1 MASPLKFVRFSRSVL
16 YSSGTRTLRSA
27 PGRELFR
34 QTNFGPRA
42 PPSHTIQR
50 FNYLT
55 SLLIMSTTSTAKSD
69 YLLLFRGNVW
79 DRGLSP
85 AQLQK
90 VVSDWM
96 AWFERLKAE
105 GKCVG
110 GNPLEDEGKVISGK
124 QRTVADGPF
133 AESKEAIGGY
143 FYLTVADEKEAI
155 EIAKQCPG
163 LEYGSV
169 VEVGPVADECSIKQR
184 AQEYSTQQLA
194 GATA

>member
-1 MASPLKFVRFSRSVL
+1 MGSGGRLKN
-16 YSSGTRTLRSA
+16 LRSA
-27 PGRELFR
+27 I
-34 QTNFGPRA
+34 TN
-42 PPSHTIQR
+42 TKE
-50 FNYLT
+50 T
-55 SLLIMSTTSTAKSD
+55 IMSTTTQSD

-105 GKCVG
+105 GKCIG
-110 GNPLEDEGKVISGK
+110 GHPLEEVGKVVSGK

-143 FYLTVADEKEAI
+143 FYLRGVDENEAI

-163 LEYGSV
+163 LEFGSV
-169 VEVGPVADECSIKQR
+169 VEVRPVADICSVKQR
-184 AQEYSTQQLA
+184 AEEYSERELG
-194 GATA
+194 GAARASERAYETVSQH